1 MGREKG
7 MEYRKAERRWL
18 ESLSTSDL
26 LYLKMMLDGQ
36 IAIDEC
42 DERQRKLKRSYE
54 RALG

>member
-1 MGREKG
+1 MGRENG
-7 MEYRKAERRWL
+7 TACRKAEQRWL

-36 IAIDEC
+36 IAV
-42 DERQRKLKRSYE
+42 DERDETQRKLKRSYE